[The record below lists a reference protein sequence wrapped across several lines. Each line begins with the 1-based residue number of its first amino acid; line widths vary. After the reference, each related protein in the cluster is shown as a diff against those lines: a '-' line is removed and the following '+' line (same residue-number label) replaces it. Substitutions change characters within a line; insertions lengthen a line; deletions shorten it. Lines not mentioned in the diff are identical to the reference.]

1 MELNQSKQ
9 KFTSIHEGV
18 GFHPFSDGLPYA
30 PSRRSPQKGEGA
42 VSAGAP
48 IYAPLNPSL
57 EKIAS
62 PTPSLRATAEPSVV
76 RMRAL
81 AYALDCIL
89 HAAFWFA
96 ANTYALKVFQFGF
109 ELKYFEGF
117 ELQLATFY
125 LFSQWFFVA
134 FQEVLFET
142 SAGKAFLGLKFEAPH
157 RSLFFRSLI
166 FLVGALSLVGFVT
179 RPQDRWGKIIRK

>member
-30 PSRRSPQKGEGA
+30 PSRRSPQKSEGA
-42 VSAGAP
+42 ISAGAP

-57 EKIAS
+57 VN
-62 PTPSLRATAEPSVV
+62 PSLEAVTTTAEPSVV

-81 AYALDCIL
+81 AYALDCII
-89 HAAFWFA
+89 HAAFWVA
-96 ANTYALKVFQFGF
+96 TNSYALKTFQFGF

-142 SAGKAFLGLKFEAPH
+142 SAGKAFLGLKFKEPH

-166 FLVGALSLVGFVT
+166 FLVGAMSIVGFFT
-179 RPQDRWGKIIRK
+179 RPQDKWGKIVRK